1 MRCYTILLV
10 FGWLLLLPPE
20 TPTARQELKMGGA
33 YLDDNKIL
41 DLSAPIS
48 EWKIDRV
55 FDSLE
60 DGQPYTVDPG
70 EGYASFETRET
81 GCKPWRT
88 HSIKSAADEFK
99 DDVTRRIM
107 PHLHQAA
114 YLKYRKYTNS
124 RCVQSDLVP
133 K

>member
-1 MRCYTILLV
+1 MRCYTVLLV

-20 TPTARQELKMGGA
+20 TPTALQDLKMGGA

-41 DLSAPIS
+41 YLSAPIS

-60 DGQPYTVDPG
+60 DGQPYTVDLG
-70 EGYASFETRET
+70 EGYVPLETRRV
-81 GCKPWRT
+81 GCQSWRT
-88 HSIKSAADEFK
+88 SKIEEWGNEFK
-99 DDVTRRIM
+99 KWINLAIPGIRED
-107 PHLHQAA
+107 A

-124 RCVQSDLVP
+124 RCLQSDLLP
-133 K
+133 N